1 MKKTWKYSTKKNEKK
16 VNYKKQQKIE
26 INLTTNKN
34 K

>member
-1 MKKTWKYSTKKNEKK
+1 MKKLGNIPQKNEKI